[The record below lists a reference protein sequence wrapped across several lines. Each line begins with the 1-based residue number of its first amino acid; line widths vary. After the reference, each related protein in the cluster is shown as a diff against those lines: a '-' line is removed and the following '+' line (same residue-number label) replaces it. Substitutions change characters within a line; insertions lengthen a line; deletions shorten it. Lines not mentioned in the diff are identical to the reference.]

1 VSNTDTVTVLFDRF
15 FDDAAIFPP
24 GDAAMDD
31 AVREHVAALDS
42 PLARHVGPFVCSAS
56 RLTALGDALATVYV
70 DSLDLAL
77 VTPSGSAFAAIAAA
91 HEDSRLRLRAVE
103 ISETEPGDPLP
114 NVPEGT
120 LLLVER
126 PARPPFDLPPDV
138 ALKLRTGGET
148 ADAFPDDAALASAL
162 TDALEQDL
170 RFKLT
175 AGLHHAVR
183 HTDPETGFE
192 HQGFLNVV
200 LAVNA
205 VLSGSSDDVAAA
217 ILAERDA
224 SVVASGVSGLDEA
237 ARGHVRSRFL
247 SFGTC
252 SISEPIDDLR
262 ELGLLEAAA

>member
-1 VSNTDTVTVLFDRF
+1 VSNTDLVTVLFDRF

-24 GDAAMDD
+24 GNAAMDD
-31 AVREHVAALDS
+31 AVRAHVEALDS

-56 RLTALGDALATVYV
+56 RLIALGDALATVGV
-70 DSLDLAL
+70 DALDLAL
-77 VTPSGSAFAAIAAA
+77 VTPSGSAAAAIAAA
-91 HEDSRLRLRAVE
+91 DDDSRFRLRAVE
-103 ISETEPGDPLP
+103 VSDTEPGDPLP

-126 PARPPFDLPPDV
+126 PTEPPFDLPTEA

-148 ADAFPDDAALASAL
+148 ADAFPDDARLAAAL
-162 TDALEQDL
+162 TDSLEQDL

-183 HTDPETGFE
+183 HTDPATGFE

-200 LAVNA
+200 LAVHA
-205 VLSGSSDDVAAA
+205 VQSGASDDVAAA
-217 ILAERDA
+217 ILGERDA
-224 SVVASGVSGLDEA
+224 SVVAAAVAELDEA
-237 ARGHVRSRFL
+237 ARGQVRSRFL

-262 ELGLLEAAA
+262 GLGLLEDAA